1 MLLLVRIQTET
12 VLGWYV
18 SGSPPRANLFS
29 SPPVQQRALREE
41 ALGLLEKMFPRFGGG
56 LIRCFKQIRFEPLTG
71 VPAGDSVPVFSC
83 SSWSTR
89 RSSRTTAM
97 PRKQKEMKG
106 QVKAAVGGTAET
118 PDSGPVTR
126 DKSGSVSITVHAKP
140 GSKHSSITDVSTQ
153 AVGVSI
159 AAPPTDGEAN
169 TELVR
174 YLAEVL
180 ELKKSQISLDK
191 GSRSRDKVIK
201 VDSSLD
207 PEEVLKRLRQAAS

>member
-1 MLLLVRIQTET
+1 
-12 VLGWYV
+12 
-18 SGSPPRANLFS
+18 
-29 SPPVQQRALREE
+29 
-41 ALGLLEKMFPRFGGG
+41 
-56 LIRCFKQIRFEPLTG
+56 
-71 VPAGDSVPVFSC
+71 
-83 SSWSTR
+83 
-89 RSSRTTAM
+89 
-97 PRKQKEMKG
+97 MKG

-140 GSKHSSITDVSTQ
+140 GSKHSSITGRPHVALNILSVTKTELTLCSVILPDVSTQ

-191 GSRSRDKVIK
+191 VSETPTSVFVFNVFIQQ
-201 VDSSLD
+201 SYWSLTFQGIRVNKNTSKD
-207 PEEVLKRLRQAAS
+207 YRTD

>member
-1 MLLLVRIQTET
+1 
-12 VLGWYV
+12 
-18 SGSPPRANLFS
+18 
-29 SPPVQQRALREE
+29 
-41 ALGLLEKMFPRFGGG
+41 
-56 LIRCFKQIRFEPLTG
+56 
-71 VPAGDSVPVFSC
+71 
-83 SSWSTR
+83 
-89 RSSRTTAM
+89 
-97 PRKQKEMKG
+97 MKG

-191 GSRSRDKVIK
+191 VSETPTSVFDFNVFIQQSLESNISRDTSEQKHF
-201 VDSSLD
+201 
-207 PEEVLKRLRQAAS
+207 KRLQDRLKTNGRTQLSH

>member
-1 MLLLVRIQTET
+1 
-12 VLGWYV
+12 
-18 SGSPPRANLFS
+18 
-29 SPPVQQRALREE
+29 
-41 ALGLLEKMFPRFGGG
+41 
-56 LIRCFKQIRFEPLTG
+56 
-71 VPAGDSVPVFSC
+71 
-83 SSWSTR
+83 
-89 RSSRTTAM
+89 
-97 PRKQKEMKG
+97 MKG

-140 GSKHSSITDVSTQ
+140 GSKHSSITGRPHVALNILSVVTKTELRLCSACLPDVSTQ

-191 GSRSRDKVIK
+191 VSETPTSVFDFNVFIQQSLESNISRDTSEQKHF
-201 VDSSLD
+201 
-207 PEEVLKRLRQAAS
+207 KRLQDRLKTNGGTQLSH